1 MRLSS
6 FYFLFGFV
14 LFLTSCASTT
24 DKQSILNTEADINY
38 VESDADRAAR
48 EAQEEMDAQAAAQ
61 AELEAQAERERLR
74 QEEEMAASGSSADE
88 EVYGSSGAFLP
99 TEKSIYFDY
108 DMFKVKSDYAELVT
122 KHGNYINSNNFY
134 SIKLEGNCDER
145 GGVEYNLALGDRRA
159 NSVKDALTALGV
171 DSSRIETI
179 SYGSEK
185 PIAFGKDEESYSLNR
200 RVDIVYLI
208 IKIVVY

>member
-1 MRLSS
+1 MRSS
-6 FYFLFGFV
+6 HLFYIVTIILFF
-14 LFLTSCASTT
+14 TSCATTT
-24 DKQSILNTEADINY
+24 DRQSIGTEADINY
-38 VESDADRAAR
+38 VESDADRSAR

-74 QEEEMAASGSSADE
+74 QEEEMKSAEAEAD
-88 EVYGSSGAFLP
+88 VYGSNGAFLP

-108 DMFKVKSDYAELVT
+108 DMYSVKSEYTDLVS

-159 NSVKDALTALGV
+159 NSVKKALASIGV
-171 DSSRIETI
+171 DASRIETI

-185 PIAFGKDEESYSLNR
+185 PIAFGKDEKSYSLNR
-200 RVDIVYLI
+200 RVDIVYLNN
-208 IKIVVY
+208 

>member
-6 FYFLFGFV
+6 FYYLFSFV

-24 DKQSILNTEADINY
+24 DKQSMLNTEADINY

-88 EVYGSSGAFLP
+88 DVYGSSGAFLP

-108 DMFKVKSDYAELVT
+108 DKYKVKSDYAELVT
-122 KHGNYINSNNFY
+122 KHGSYINSNNFY

-185 PIAFGKDEESYSLNR
+185 PIAFGKDEDSYSLNR
-200 RVDIVYLI
+200 RVDIVYLNN
-208 IKIVVY
+208 

>member
-1 MRLSS
+1 MRSS
-6 FYFLFGFV
+6 YLFYFVTIILFF
-14 LFLTSCASTT
+14 TSCATTT
-24 DKQSILNTEADINY
+24 DRQSILGTEADINY

-74 QEEEMAASGSSADE
+74 QEEEMKAAGSEAD
-88 EVYGSSGAFLP
+88 VYGSNGAFLP

-108 DMFKVKSDYAELVT
+108 DMYSVKSEYADLVS

-159 NSVKDALTALGV
+159 NSVKKALTSIGV
-171 DSSRIETI
+171 NASRIETI

-185 PIAFGKDEESYSLNR
+185 PIAFGKDEKSYSLNR
-200 RVDIVYLI
+200 RVDIVYLNN
-208 IKIVVY
+208 

>member
-6 FYFLFGFV
+6 FYFLVSFV

-38 VESDADRAAR
+38 VESDAARAAR

-74 QEEEMAASGSSADE
+74 QEKEMAASGSNADE
-88 EVYGSSGAFLP
+88 EVYGSNGAFLP

-134 SIKLEGNCDER
+134 SVKLEGNCDER

-185 PIAFGKDEESYSLNR
+185 PIAFGKDEDSYSLNR
-200 RVDIVYLI
+200 RVDIVYLNN
-208 IKIVVY
+208 

>member
-1 MRLSS
+1 MRSS
-6 FYFLFGFV
+6 HLFYFVTIILFF
-14 LFLTSCASTT
+14 TACATTT
-24 DKQSILNTEADINY
+24 DRQSIIGTEADINY

-74 QEEEMAASGSSADE
+74 QEEEMRASGSNADD

-108 DMFKVKSDYAELVT
+108 DMFKVKSEYDELVI

-145 GGVEYNLALGDRRA
+145 GGVEYNIALGDRRA
-159 NSVKDALTALGV
+159 NAVKDALTALGV
-171 DSSRIETI
+171 NSSRIETI

-200 RVDIVYLI
+200 RVDIVYLNN
-208 IKIVVY
+208 

>member
-6 FYFLFGFV
+6 LYFLVSFMF
-14 LFLTSCASTT
+14 FLASCATTT

-38 VESDADRAAR
+38 VESEADRAAR

-88 EVYGSSGAFLP
+88 EVYGSNGAFLP

-108 DMFKVKSDYAELVT
+108 DMYRVKSDYADLVT
-122 KHGNYINSNNFY
+122 KHANYINSNNFY

-145 GGVEYNLALGDRRA
+145 GGVEYNLALGDRRSNA
-159 NSVKDALTALGV
+159 VKDALTAIGV

-185 PIAFGKDEESYSLNR
+185 PIAFGKDEKSYSLNR
-200 RVDIVYLI
+200 RVDIVYLNN
-208 IKIVVY
+208 

>member
-6 FYFLFGFV
+6 FYFLVSFV
-14 LFLTSCASTT
+14 LFLTSCATT
-24 DKQSILNTEADINY
+24 DKQSVLTEDINY

-74 QEEEMAASGSSADE
+74 QEEEMAASGSNADE
-88 EVYGSSGAFLP
+88 DVYGSSGAFLP

-108 DMFKVKSDYAELVT
+108 DMYKVKSDYAQLVT

-171 DSSRIETI
+171 DSTRIETI

-185 PIAFGKDEESYSLNR
+185 PIAFGKDEDSYSLNR
-200 RVDIVYLI
+200 RVDIVYLNN
-208 IKIVVY
+208 

>member
-1 MRLSS
+1 MRSTHL
-6 FYFLFGFV
+6 FYFVTIV
-14 LFLTSCASTT
+14 LFFTSCATTT
-24 DKQSILNTEADINY
+24 DRQSILGTEADINY
-38 VESDADRAAR
+38 VESEAEAAAR
-48 EAQEEMDAQAAAQ
+48 EAQAEMDAQAAEQ

-74 QEEEMAASGSSADE
+74 QEEEMRASGSNADE

-108 DMFKVKSDYAELVT
+108 DMYKVKSEYTDLVS
-122 KHGNYINSNNFY
+122 KHGNYITSNSYY

-159 NSVKDALTALGV
+159 NSVKDALTAIGV

-185 PIAFGKDEESYSLNR
+185 PIAFGKDEKSYSLNR
-200 RVDIVYLI
+200 RVDIVYLNN
-208 IKIVVY
+208 

>member
-1 MRLSS
+1 MRSS
-6 FYFLFGFV
+6 HLFYFVTIILFF
-14 LFLTSCASTT
+14 TSCATTT
-24 DKQSILNTEADINY
+24 DRQSILGTEADINY

-48 EAQEEMDAQAAAQ
+48 EAQEEMDAQAAEQ

-74 QEEEMAASGSSADE
+74 QEEEMRASGSNADE

-108 DMFKVKSDYAELVT
+108 DIYKVKSEYAELVS
-122 KHGNYINSNNFY
+122 KHGNYITSNSFY

-145 GGVEYNLALGDRRA
+145 GGIEYNLALGDRRA
-159 NSVKDALTALGV
+159 NSVKDALTAVGV

-185 PIAFGKDEESYSLNR
+185 PIAFGKDEKSYSLNR
-200 RVDIVYLI
+200 RVDIVYLNN
-208 IKIVVY
+208 

>member
-1 MRLSS
+1 MRSS
-6 FYFLFGFV
+6 HLFYFVSIILFF
-14 LFLTSCASTT
+14 TSCATTT
-24 DKQSILNTEADINY
+24 DKQSVLGTEDDINY

-74 QEEEMAASGSSADE
+74 QEEEMKAAGAEAD
-88 EVYGSSGAFLP
+88 VYGSNGAFLP

-108 DMFKVKSDYAELVT
+108 DMYSVKNEYTDLVS
-122 KHGNYINSNNFY
+122 KHGDYINSNNFY

-159 NSVKDALTALGV
+159 NSVKKALTSIGV
-171 DSSRIETI
+171 NASRIETI

-185 PIAFGKDEESYSLNR
+185 PIAFGKDEKSYSLNR
-200 RVDIVYLI
+200 RVDIVYLNN
-208 IKIVVY
+208 

>member
-1 MRLSS
+1 MRSS
-6 FYFLFGFV
+6 HLFYFVTIV
-14 LFLTSCASTT
+14 LFFTSCATTT
-24 DKQSILNTEADINY
+24 DRQSILGTDADINY
-38 VESDADRAAR
+38 VESEAEAAAR
-48 EAQEEMDAQAAAQ
+48 EAQAEMDAQAAEQ

-74 QEEEMAASGSSADE
+74 QEEEMRASGSNADE

-108 DMFKVKSDYAELVT
+108 DMYKVKSEYTDLVS
-122 KHGNYINSNNFY
+122 KHGNYITSNSYY
-134 SIKLEGNCDER
+134 SIKLEDNCDER

-159 NSVKDALTALGV
+159 NSVKDALTAIGV

-185 PIAFGKDEESYSLNR
+185 PIAFGKDEKSYSLNR
-200 RVDIVYLI
+200 RVDIVYLNN
-208 IKIVVY
+208 

>member
-74 QEEEMAASGSSADE
+74 QEEEMAASGSNADD

-108 DMFKVKSDYAELVT
+108 DMYKVKSDYAGLVT

-134 SIKLEGNCDER
+134 TIKLEGNCDER

-185 PIAFGKDEESYSLNR
+185 PIAFGKDEDSYSLNR
-200 RVDIVYLI
+200 RVDIVYLNN
-208 IKIVVY
+208 

>member
-6 FYFLFGFV
+6 FYFLFSFV

-24 DKQSILNTEADINY
+24 DKQSMLNTEADINY

-88 EVYGSSGAFLP
+88 DVYGSSGAFLP

-108 DMFKVKSDYAELVT
+108 DKYKVKSDYAELVT
-122 KHGNYINSNNFY
+122 KHGSYINSNNFY

-185 PIAFGKDEESYSLNR
+185 PIAFGKDEDSYSLNR
-200 RVDIVYLI
+200 RVDIVYLNN
-208 IKIVVY
+208 

>member
-1 MRLSS
+1 MKFNNSYYLLALI
-6 FYFLFGFV
+6 F
-14 LFLTSCASTT
+14 FLTSCATTT
-24 DKQSILNTEADINY
+24 DKQSILGTEADINY
-38 VESDADRAAR
+38 VESDAERAAR

-74 QEEEMAASGSSADE
+74 QEEEMRASGSNADS
-88 EVYGSSGAFLP
+88 EVYGSNGAFLP

-108 DMFKVKSDYAELVT
+108 DMYTVKSEYSELVT

-145 GGVEYNLALGDRRA
+145 GGIEYNLALGDRRA
-159 NSVKDALTALGV
+159 NSVKKALTAIGV

-185 PIAFGKDEESYSLNR
+185 PIAFGKDEKSYSLNR
-200 RVDIVYLI
+200 RVDIVYLNN
-208 IKIVVY
+208 

>member
-6 FYFLFGFV
+6 FYFLVSFV
-14 LFLTSCASTT
+14 LFLTSCATTT
-24 DKQSILNTEADINY
+24 DKQSILTEDINY

-74 QEEEMAASGSSADE
+74 QEEEMAASGSNAEE

-108 DMFKVKSDYAELVT
+108 DMYKVKSDYAQLVT

-171 DSSRIETI
+171 DSTRIETI

-185 PIAFGKDEESYSLNR
+185 PIAFGKDEDSYSLNR
-200 RVDIVYLI
+200 RVDIVYLNN
-208 IKIVVY
+208 

>member
-1 MRLSS
+1 MRSS
-6 FYFLFGFV
+6 HLFYFVTIILFF
-14 LFLTSCASTT
+14 TSCATTT
-24 DKQSILNTEADINY
+24 DRQSILGTEADINY

-48 EAQEEMDAQAAAQ
+48 EAQEEMDAQAAEQ

-74 QEEEMAASGSSADE
+74 QEEEMRASGSNADE

-108 DMFKVKSDYAELVT
+108 DMYKVKSEYTDLVS
-122 KHGNYINSNNFY
+122 KHGNYITSNSFY

-159 NSVKDALTALGV
+159 NSVKDALTAIGV

-185 PIAFGKDEESYSLNR
+185 PIAFGKDEKSYSLNR
-200 RVDIVYLI
+200 RVDIVYLNN
-208 IKIVVY
+208 

>member
-1 MRLSS
+1 MKFNNSYYLLALI
-6 FYFLFGFV
+6 F
-14 LFLTSCASTT
+14 FLTSCATTT
-24 DKQSILNTEADINY
+24 DKQSILGTEADINY
-38 VESDADRAAR
+38 VESDAERAAR

-74 QEEEMAASGSSADE
+74 QEEEMRASGSNADS
-88 EVYGSSGAFLP
+88 EVYGSNGAFLP

-108 DMFKVKSDYAELVT
+108 DMYSVKPEYSELVT

-145 GGVEYNLALGDRRA
+145 GGIEYNLALGDRRA
-159 NSVKDALTALGV
+159 NSVKKALTAIGV

-185 PIAFGKDEESYSLNR
+185 PIAFGKDEKSYSLNR
-200 RVDIVYLI
+200 RVDIVYLNN
-208 IKIVVY
+208 

>member
-6 FYFLFGFV
+6 FYFLFSFV

-48 EAQEEMDAQAAAQ
+48 EAQEEMDAQAAEQ

-74 QEEEMAASGSSADE
+74 QEEEMAASGSNADE

-108 DMFKVKSDYAELVT
+108 DMYKVKSDYAELVS
-122 KHGNYINSNNFY
+122 KHGNYITSNNFY

-159 NSVKDALTALGV
+159 NSVKGC
-171 DSSRIETI
+171 
-179 SYGSEK
+179 SYC
-185 PIAFGKDEESYSLNR
+185 FRCRL
-200 RVDIVYLI
+200 L
-208 IKIVVY
+208 

>member
-1 MRLSS
+1 MRSS
-6 FYFLFGFV
+6 HLFYFVTIILFF
-14 LFLTSCASTT
+14 TSCATTT
-24 DKQSILNTEADINY
+24 DKQSILGTEADINY

-48 EAQEEMDAQAAAQ
+48 EAQEEMDAQAAEQ

-74 QEEEMAASGSSADE
+74 QEEEMRASGSNADE

-108 DMFKVKSDYAELVT
+108 DMYKVKSEYADLVS
-122 KHGNYINSNNFY
+122 KHGKYITANSFY

-159 NSVKDALTALGV
+159 NSVKDALTAIGV

-185 PIAFGKDEESYSLNR
+185 PIAFGKDEKSYSLNR
-200 RVDIVYLI
+200 RVDIVYLNN
-208 IKIVVY
+208 

>member
-1 MRLSS
+1 MRSS
-6 FYFLFGFV
+6 HLFYFVTIILFF
-14 LFLTSCASTT
+14 TACATTT
-24 DKQSILNTEADINY
+24 DRQSIIGTEADINY
-38 VESDADRAAR
+38 VESDAARAAR

-74 QEEEMAASGSSADE
+74 QEEEMRASGSNANE
-88 EVYGSSGAFLP
+88 EVYGSNGAFLP

-108 DMFKVKSDYAELVT
+108 DMFKVKSEYDELVI

-159 NSVKDALTALGV
+159 NAVKAALTALGV
-171 DSSRIETI
+171 NSSRIETI

-200 RVDIVYLI
+200 RVDIVYLNN
-208 IKIVVY
+208 

>member
-6 FYFLFGFV
+6 FYFLFSFV
-14 LFLTSCASTT
+14 LFLTSCASIT
-24 DKQSILNTEADINY
+24 DKQSMLNTEADINY

-88 EVYGSSGAFLP
+88 DVYGSSGAFLP

-108 DMFKVKSDYAELVT
+108 DKYKVKSDYAELVT
-122 KHGNYINSNNFY
+122 KHGSYINSNNFY

-185 PIAFGKDEESYSLNR
+185 PIAFGKDEDSYSLNR
-200 RVDIVYLI
+200 RVDIVYLNN
-208 IKIVVY
+208 

>member
-1 MRLSS
+1 MRSS
-6 FYFLFGFV
+6 HLFYFITIILFF
-14 LFLTSCASTT
+14 TSCATTT
-24 DKQSILNTEADINY
+24 DRQSILGTEADINY

-48 EAQEEMDAQAAAQ
+48 EAQEEMDAQAAEQ

-74 QEEEMAASGSSADE
+74 QEEEMKASGSNADE

-108 DMFKVKSDYAELVT
+108 DMYKVKSEYADLVS
-122 KHGNYINSNNFY
+122 KHGNYITSNSFY

-159 NSVKDALTALGV
+159 NSVKDALTAIGV

-185 PIAFGKDEESYSLNR
+185 PIAFGKDE
-200 RVDIVYLI
+200 LI
-208 IKIVVY
+208 LFI

>member
-1 MRLSS
+1 MRLSRLIFLVS
-6 FYFLFGFV
+6 FVFILA
-14 LFLTSCASTT
+14 SCASTT
-24 DKQSILNTEADINY
+24 DRQSILNTEADINY

-74 QEEEMAASGSSADE
+74 QEEEMRASGSNADE

-108 DMFKVKSDYAELVT
+108 DMYKVKSDYAQLVT

-200 RVDIVYLI
+200 RVDIVYLNN
-208 IKIVVY
+208 

>member
-1 MRLSS
+1 MKNTLGKAAAVVLMAALIGACSS
-6 FYFLFGFV
+6 
-14 LFLTSCASTT
+14 
-24 DKQSILNTEADINY
+24 N
-38 VESDADRAAR
+38 DAK
-48 EAQEEMDAQAAAQ
+48 EQAAAQ
-61 AELEAQAERERLR
+61 AELEAQAEKERLR

-108 DMFKVKSDYAELVT
+108 DMYKVKSDYAELVT

-134 SIKLEGNCDER
+134 YIKLEGNCDER

-171 DSSRIETI
+171 ESSRIETV

-200 RVDIVYLI
+200 RVDIVYLNN
-208 IKIVVY
+208 

>member
-74 QEEEMAASGSSADE
+74 QEEEMAASGSNADD

-108 DMFKVKSDYAELVT
+108 DMYKVKSDYAELVT

-171 DSSRIETI
+171 ESSRIETV

-200 RVDIVYLI
+200 RVDIVYLNN
-208 IKIVVY
+208 

>member
-74 QEEEMAASGSSADE
+74 QEEEMAASGSNADDQ
-88 EVYGSSGAFLP
+88 VYGSSGAFLP

-108 DMFKVKSDYAELVT
+108 DMYKVKSDYAELVT

-159 NSVKDALTALGV
+159 NAVKDALTAIGV
-171 DSSRIETI
+171 NSSRIETI

-200 RVDIVYLI
+200 RVDIVYLNN
-208 IKIVVY
+208 

>member
-1 MRLSS
+1 MRSS
-6 FYFLFGFV
+6 HLFYFVTIILFF
-14 LFLTSCASTT
+14 TSCATTT
-24 DKQSILNTEADINY
+24 DKQSILGTEADINY

-48 EAQEEMDAQAAAQ
+48 EAQEEMDAQAAEQ

-74 QEEEMAASGSSADE
+74 QEEEMRASGSNADE

-108 DMFKVKSDYAELVT
+108 DMYKVKSEYADLVS
-122 KHGNYINSNNFY
+122 KHGNYITSNSFY

-159 NSVKDALTALGV
+159 NSVKDALTAIGV
-171 DSSRIETI
+171 DSS
-179 SYGSEK
+179 
-185 PIAFGKDEESYSLNR
+185 ESKLSVMDLRNRLHLVKMR
-200 RVDIVYLI
+200 RVIV
-208 IKIVVY
+208 

>member
-1 MRLSS
+1 MRSS
-6 FYFLFGFV
+6 HLFYFVSIILFF
-14 LFLTSCASTT
+14 TSCATTT
-24 DKQSILNTEADINY
+24 DKQSVLGTEADINY

-74 QEEEMAASGSSADE
+74 QEEEMKAADAEAD
-88 EVYGSSGAFLP
+88 VYGSNGAFLP

-108 DMFKVKSDYAELVT
+108 DMYSVKNEYTDLVS
-122 KHGNYINSNNFY
+122 KHGDYINSNNFY

-159 NSVKDALTALGV
+159 NSVKKNK
-171 DSSRIETI
+171 E
-179 SYGSEK
+179 
-185 PIAFGKDEESYSLNR
+185 
-200 RVDIVYLI
+200 
-208 IKIVVY
+208 

>member
-14 LFLTSCASTT
+14 LFLTSCASTI

-38 VESDADRAAR
+38 VESDAERAAR

-74 QEEEMAASGSSADE
+74 QEEEMAASGSNADDQ
-88 EVYGSSGAFLP
+88 VYGSSGAFLP

-108 DMFKVKSDYAELVT
+108 DMYKVKSDYAELVT

-171 DSSRIETI
+171 ESSRIETI

-200 RVDIVYLI
+200 RVDIVYLNN
-208 IKIVVY
+208 

>member
-1 MRLSS
+1 MRSS
-6 FYFLFGFV
+6 HLFYFVTIILFF
-14 LFLTSCASTT
+14 TACATTT
-24 DKQSILNTEADINY
+24 DRQSIIGTEADINY
-38 VESDADRAAR
+38 VESDAARAAR

-74 QEEEMAASGSSADE
+74 QEEEMRASGSNADD

-108 DMFKVKSDYAELVT
+108 DMFKVKSEYDELVI

-145 GGVEYNLALGDRRA
+145 GGVEYNIALGDRRA
-159 NSVKDALTALGV
+159 NAVKDALTALGV
-171 DSSRIETI
+171 NSSRIETI

-200 RVDIVYLI
+200 RVDIVYLNN
-208 IKIVVY
+208 

>member
-1 MRLSS
+1 MRSS
-6 FYFLFGFV
+6 HLFYFVTIILFF
-14 LFLTSCASTT
+14 TACATTT
-24 DKQSILNTEADINY
+24 DRQSIIGTEADINY
-38 VESDADRAAR
+38 VESDAARAAR

-74 QEEEMAASGSSADE
+74 QEEEMRASGSNADE

-108 DMFKVKSDYAELVT
+108 DMFKVKSEYDELVI

-159 NSVKDALTALGV
+159 NAVKDALTALGV
-171 DSSRIETI
+171 NSSRIETI
-179 SYGSEK
+179 SFGSEK

-200 RVDIVYLI
+200 RVDIVYLNN
-208 IKIVVY
+208 